1 MRSILSGCTAFNFLY
16 HIISLHI
23 TTFDNVDGPLIPM
36 AKRVE
41 DPDANVPSVF
51 VSKDS
56 GVALETLL
64 ADPKHGETVVV
75 TLESPESPFADWPNM
90 ATSACIT
97 FSALCVLLSVV
108 VLLRRREEAHLA
120 AIAAPQNPRG
130 KIIGKLNDIIGA
142 AFAGRLGKHLPM
154 AAKAGSRARL
164 SGYFAFMQGNTDPGS
179 AAIACQTR
187 RDHRCI
193 IHYNNIARL
202 A

>member
-1 MRSILSGCTAFNFLY
+1 MRNAEDAGAVAVVV
-16 HIISLHI
+16 
-23 TTFDNVDGPLIPM
+23 FDNVDGPLIPM

-90 ATSACIT
+90 ATSACVT

-120 AIAAPQNPRG
+120 AIAAARPPEHRLLSAEEVAARDETLT
-130 KIIGKLNDIIGA
+130 KCSGA
-142 AFAGRLGKHLPM
+142 VSCGETTRHWAEF
-154 AAKAGSRARL
+154 L
-164 SGYFAFMQGNTDPGS
+164 SGGVGGAHKGRPSNGPVPFWKKDNERGN
-179 AAIACQTR
+179 
-187 RDHRCI
+187 
-193 IHYNNIARL
+193 
-202 A
+202 